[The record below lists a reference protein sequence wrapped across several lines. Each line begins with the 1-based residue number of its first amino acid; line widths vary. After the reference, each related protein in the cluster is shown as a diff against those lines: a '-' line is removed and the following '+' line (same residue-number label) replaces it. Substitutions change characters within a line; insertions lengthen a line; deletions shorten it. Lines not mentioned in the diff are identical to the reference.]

1 MSFRR
6 HNMIQVATLYAVLFS
21 YYAELGLSEK
31 EPYKTFF
38 DELLSLID
46 FYVFGNS
53 KKEIP
58 ILKDAIAEINN
69 KMSDTLVNPNVVL
82 NMLDVFIEDE
92 KEFVKFGSKLR
103 KLNKIQDIL
112 VTLPE
117 YNPAIIEDLDNG
129 NEYKIKLQSIIENF
143 CKKAMHE

>member
-6 HNMIQVATLYAVLFS
+6 NNMIQVATLYAVLFS
-21 YYAELGLSEK
+21 HYTEMGVSEE
-31 EPYKTFF
+31 EPYKSFF

-58 ILKDAIAEINN
+58 ILKKAIAEINN

-92 KEFVKFGSKLR
+92 KEYVRFGSKLN
-103 KLNKIQDIL
+103 KLNKIQDVLIS
-112 VTLPE
+112 LPE
-117 YNPAIIEDLDNG
+117 YDTSNIEDLDNG
-129 NEYKIKLQSIIENF
+129 NDFKIKLQSIIENF
-143 CKKAMHE
+143 FK

>member
-6 HNMIQVATLYAVLFS
+6 NNMIQVATLYAVLFS
-21 YYAELGLSEK
+21 HYTEMGVSE
-31 EPYKTFF
+31 EDPYKSFF

-58 ILKDAIAEINN
+58 VLKKAIAEINN

-92 KEFVKFGSKLR
+92 KEFVKFGSKLN

-112 VTLPE
+112 LSLPE
-117 YNPAIIEDLDNG
+117 YDSSVIEDLDNG
-129 NEYKIKLQSIIENF
+129 NEFKIKLQSIIENF
-143 CKKAMHE
+143 CK